1 MAITKF
7 YKIISPRSANVDIT
21 DGQDIGGN
29 RGLYG
34 NYTWYNRLVQG
45 SATRITRYRE
55 YDVMD
60 QDIDVSRALDIISSE
75 MAGNN
80 SKTNLPLQVEVT
92 AGSEQEVKSKDVVTL
107 NAALKTWCQLQSW
120 DIRLIPTI
128 RHMIKYG
135 DVFFFRPKKKNKKWV
150 YVNPKQVIGAVVSQ
164 DDVTEVKG
172 WHIKV
177 DTKKSQGNLGT
188 NTYYNVQGNLYDQN
202 VDVFNAEE
210 VIRFTKNDDMSDEA
224 PFGESILRTIF
235 RTFKQKELLEDAV
248 IIYRIVRAPERRVF
262 YLETGNMP
270 THKVAAYLE
279 QVKNEIREKKI
290 PTMQGGKNQIESIYN
305 PMSMQEDFFFAVNS
319 QGKSSRVETLP
330 GGQGL
335 GELKELDYFYL
346 KMWRGLRIPASYMGI
361 STSEEG
367 MSAFTDGAVGIAL
380 IQEIKFMEYCEKLQ
394 IHIEHT
400 MDIEFKKF
408 LHDIQ
413 LNIDPT
419 IFKIVLPAPTNW
431 AKSKQNKVD
440 SDSVNVYNSV
450 KDDPGISVVFA
461 QEKYLQLSKDEIKR
475 NEYQLR
481 LEKGLDPNGG
491 IKDFPKLYKPEEAE
505 AGGFEGGLGG
515 GGGGAGGELDDSG
528 GELPELDEGG
538 DEGTEGTDEGV
549 EGTEGA
555 ETGGTETGTNTET
568 P

>member
-1 MAITKF
+1 MAITRF

-60 QDIDVSRALDIISSE
+60 ADIDIARALDIVSE
-75 MAGNN
+75 EMTGFN
-80 SKTNLPLQVEVT
+80 SKSNLPLQIEVT
-92 AGSEQEVKSKDVVTL
+92 AGSEQDVKSKDVVTL
-107 NAALKTWCQLQSW
+107 NAALKTWCQLQCW
-120 DIRLIPTI
+120 DLRIRPLVRT
-128 RHMIKYG
+128 MLKYG
-135 DVFFFRPKKKNKKWV
+135 DVFFFRPKKKNKKWI

-188 NTYYNVQGNLYDQN
+188 NIYYNVQGNLYDQN

-270 THKVAAYLE
+270 SHKVAAYLE

-380 IQEIKFMEYCEKLQ
+380 IQEILFMKYCEQLQ
-394 IHIEHT
+394 LHVEHV

-419 IFKIVLPAPTNW
+419 IFKVVLPAPTNW
-431 AKSKQNKVD
+431 AKSKQNKTD

-450 KDDPGISVVFA
+450 KDDPSISPRFA

-475 NEYQLR
+475 NEYLR
-481 LEKGLDPNGG
+481 RQELGLDPNGG
-491 IKDFPKLYKPEEAE
+491 IKDLPKLYAPEQAE
-505 AGGFEGGLGG
+505 AGGFEGGLGSV
-515 GGGGAGGELDDSG
+515 GGAEGGE
-528 GELPELDEGG
+528 GELPELDEGE
-538 DEGTEGTDEGV
+538 EGTENT
-549 EGTEGA
+549 EGTEA
-555 ETGGTETGTNTET
+555 ETGEGDEAQIETGAGTEAGTI
-568 P
+568 